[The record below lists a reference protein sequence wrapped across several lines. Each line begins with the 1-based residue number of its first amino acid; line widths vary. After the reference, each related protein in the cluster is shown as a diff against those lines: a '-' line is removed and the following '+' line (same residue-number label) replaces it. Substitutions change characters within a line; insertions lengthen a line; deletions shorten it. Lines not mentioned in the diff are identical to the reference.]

1 MNSFSIICSIFVIC
15 STIDLLSISKE
26 CKEKI
31 GYQIFKSEARC
42 NKELL
47 VFWNEKESFPSLGIG
62 HFIWYPKFQQYDFTQ
77 QFPDLCRYLK
87 KRGVKLPKW
96 LTPDLSA
103 PWQTREEFLADIER
117 TNELRELLASTIKEQ
132 IHFILETS
140 ERKIKE
146 VIAATPALHR
156 KRVQKYIELLQNTPL
171 GYYSLVDYVHFKG
184 TGLNPKE
191 RRKGKGWGLYHAL
204 LNMPKSDITAE
215 NINAAFSISAAKMLV
230 QLIEN
235 SGPDYKNNA
244 WLTGWMKR
252 VNGYAKTTSIENCL
266 DKQ

>member
-1 MNSFSIICSIFVIC
+1 MNIFPIIISIFVIG
-15 STIDLLSISKE
+15 SSLYLQAITKE

-31 GYQIFKSEARC
+31 GYQIFKSEAKN

-47 VFWNEKESFPSLGIG
+47 VFWSEKESFPSLGIG
-62 HFIWYPKFQQYDFTQ
+62 HFIWYPKLQQYDFTQ

-87 KRGVKLPKW
+87 KRGVILPKW

-103 PWQTREEFLADIER
+103 PWQTREEFLADVEK

-132 IHFILETS
+132 INFILETF
-140 ERKIKE
+140 EHKLKE
-146 VIAATPALHR
+146 VINATPAIHR
-156 KRVQKYIELLQNTPL
+156 QRIQRYVRLLQDSPL

-191 RRKGKGWGLYHAL
+191 RRKGKGWGLYQVL
-204 LNMPKSDITAE
+204 LNIPKTDINAE
-215 NINAAFSISAAKMLV
+215 NINAAFSISAAKMLL

-235 SGPDYKNNA
+235 SGPEYKNNI
-244 WLTGWMKR
+244 WFTGWMKR
-252 VNGYAKTTSIENCL
+252 VNGYSKASTIENCL
-266 DKQ
+266 DKV